1 MENVSGSEKMKIVR
15 QLIKNGDN
23 QIEKS
28 ELGFLLNDSERLE
41 GKLLKELV
49 MVLIGAYEKAFDNS
63 LDFSFD
69 EFKHR
74 LTNDE
79 YSEEEIILI
88 LTELG
93 FIGDKDG

>member
-1 MENVSGSEKMKIVR
+1 MGGSEKMKIVR

-49 MVLIGAYEKAFDNS
+49 MVLISAYEKVFDSS

-69 EFKHR
+69 EFKHK
-74 LTNDE
+74 LANDE
-79 YSEEEIILI
+79 YSEEEIVLI

-93 FIGDKDG
+93 LRGDKDE